1 MKLNAMAFHLLMFQ
15 RLSKILSVIVLLCIS
30 NEMLLAETITEE
42 NPSDLYLGSCYAVQ
56 YLKLQYCPSIN
67 AIKMSSCVNNLTKVA
82 HKNNEEDMQLGFR
95 NRAKLIMPHIIKSI
109 DQSFAKHLAKF
120 KGNRLQTCSDYQKDM
135 NESMKKFLDEFKAS
149 QNDMNSSDME

>member
-1 MKLNAMAFHLLMFQ
+1 MFQ
-15 RLSKILSVIVLLCIS
+15 HTKIRFIALVLASIS
-30 NEMLLAETITEE
+30 IEINAAGPITEE
-42 NPSDLYLGSCYAVQ
+42 NPADLYLGSCYAVQ

-109 DQSFAKHLAKF
+109 DQSFSKDLARL
-120 KGNRLQTCSDYQKDM
+120 KGDRLRTCNVYQKDM

-149 QNDMNSSDME
+149 QNDETFPQNE

>member
-1 MKLNAMAFHLLMFQ
+1 MAFHLPMFQ
-15 RLSKILSVIVLLCIS
+15 RLSKILFVIALLCIS
-30 NEMLLAETITEE
+30 NEMLMAATITEE
-42 NPSDLYLGSCYAVQ
+42 NPADLYLSSCYAAQ
-56 YLKLQYCPSIN
+56 YLKLQYCPSMN

-120 KGNRLQTCSDYQKDM
+120 KGNRLRTCNDYEKDM
-135 NESMKKFLDEFKAS
+135 NQSMKKFLEEFEAR
-149 QNDMNSSDME
+149 QNDMTSVEQE

>member
-1 MKLNAMAFHLLMFQ
+1 MAFHLLMFQ
-15 RLSKILSVIVLLCIS
+15 RLSKILFTLVLLCIS
-30 NEMLLAETITEE
+30 NEMLMAESINEE
-42 NPSDLYLGSCYAVQ
+42 NPADLYLGSCYAVQ

-109 DQSFAKHLAKF
+109 DQSFSKDLARL
-120 KGNRLQTCSDYQKDM
+120 KGDRLRTCNVYQKDM

-149 QNDMNSSDME
+149 QNDETFPQNE

>member
-1 MKLNAMAFHLLMFQ
+1 MAE
-15 RLSKILSVIVLLCIS
+15 SI
-30 NEMLLAETITEE
+30 NEE
-42 NPSDLYLGSCYAVQ
+42 NPADLYLGSCYAVQ

-109 DQSFAKHLAKF
+109 DQSFSKDLARL
-120 KGNRLQTCSDYQKDM
+120 KGDRLRTCNVYQKDM

-149 QNDMNSSDME
+149 QNDETFPQNE

>member
-1 MKLNAMAFHLLMFQ
+1 MFQ
-15 RLSKILSVIVLLCIS
+15 HTKIRFIALVLASIS
-30 NEMLLAETITEE
+30 IEINAAGPITEE
-42 NPSDLYLGSCYAVQ
+42 NPADLYLGSCYAVQ

-95 NRAKLIMPHIIKSI
+95 NRTKLIMPHIIKSI
-109 DQSFAKHLAKF
+109 DQSFSKDLARL
-120 KGNRLQTCSDYQKDM
+120 KGDRLRTCNVYQKDM

-149 QNDMNSSDME
+149 QNDETFPQNE